1 MEQKI
6 FMISD
11 DSRIKLDLE
20 FKQYYWKLRSVCD
33 GSKLF
38 AGSVDEYGYVDY
50 TIITF
55 NDDGIFPV
63 CTI

>member
-11 DSRIKLDLE
+11 DSRIKLDIE

-33 GSKLF
+33 CSKLL

-55 NDDGIFPV
+55 NYGIFPV

>member
-1 MEQKI
+1 
-6 FMISD
+6 MISD

-33 GSKLF
+33 CSKLF

-55 NDDGIFPV
+55 NYGIFPV